1 MTKKNKTEKTTNKTI
16 ALNKK
21 SRHDY
26 ILEQKFEAGL
36 MLEGWEVKSIRAG
49 RVQLKESYIMIKR
62 EEIWLI
68 GCHLSVLQTTS
79 THKPADPTRTRKL
92 LLNRREIDKLRSA
105 IETKG
110 YTIVPTALYW
120 KNNRVKIEIA
130 IAKGKKQ
137 HDKRT
142 SDKERQWER
151 TKQRLAKTK
160 L

>member
-1 MTKKNKTEKTTNKTI
+1 MKKNKSNTSGTI

-49 RVQLKESYIMIKR
+49 RVQLKESYIVIKR

-68 GCHLSVLQTTS
+68 GCHISVLQTTS
-79 THKPADPTRTRKL
+79 THKPADPIRTRKL
-92 LLNRREIDKLRSA
+92 LLNRREIDKLRNA
-105 IETKG
+105 IDAKG

-137 HDKRT
+137 HDKRS